1 VSAAVDG
8 RVRTAAE
15 RSQFTTL
22 SRILHWLTAI
32 LVFSTLL
39 IGFAMVSS
47 VSDYATLLK
56 IHKTLGVVILT
67 VAIIRVVNRLTHRAP
82 APPPTVGRF
91 ERILVAASE
100 IALYALLLAQ
110 PLVGWAMVS
119 ASGTPVVVFGSIR
132 LPAIAPVDLDLYSV
146 LRETHSV
153 LAFLLV
159 AVVAAHVSAVLLHS
173 ITLRD
178 GMLRRMTFRLPR
190 TRPKHVHQIRRN
202 EPAAPAASAE

>member
-1 VSAAVDG
+1 VSTTVDTNAAP
-8 RVRTAAE
+8 AE
-15 RSQFTTL
+15 LQQFTAV

-39 IGFAMVSS
+39 IGFTMVST
-47 VSDYATLLK
+47 VTDYATLLE
-56 IHKTLGVVILT
+56 IHKTIGVIILA
-67 VAIIRVVNRLTHRAP
+67 VVIIRVVNRLTHRP
-82 APPPTVGRF
+82 PPLPPTVGRF
-91 ERILVAASE
+91 EHVIVMMSE
-100 IALYALLLAQ
+100 ISLYALLLVQ

-119 ASGTPVVVFGSIR
+119 AAGRPVVVFGSLR
-132 LPAIAPVDLDLYSV
+132 LPRIAPANLDLFSV

-178 GMLRRMTFRLPR
+178 RMLARMTFRLSR
-190 TRPKHVHQIRRN
+190 TRSKPAHQVAHSD
-202 EPAAPAASAE
+202 PAAPAASAE

>member
-1 VSAAVDG
+1 VSTSVDSYATAV
-8 RVRTAAE
+8 E
-15 RSQFTTL
+15 LQQFTTL
-22 SRILHWLTAI
+22 SLILHWLTAI

-39 IGFAMVSS
+39 IGFTMVSS
-47 VSDYATLLK
+47 VSDYATLLT
-56 IHKTLGVVILT
+56 IHKTLGVLILT

-82 APPPTVGRF
+82 PPPPTVGRF
-91 ERILVAASE
+91 ERILVVTSE
-100 IALYALLLAQ
+100 MALYALLLAQ

-119 ASGTPVVVFGSIR
+119 ASGSPVVVFGSLR

-146 LRETHSV
+146 LRQTHSV

-190 TRPKHVHQIRRN
+190 ARPDHAHQISHD
-202 EPAAPAASAE
+202 ESAAPAASVE